1 MDRLDAA
8 SPSGNLMCSL
18 SWLTQIFIKVTFT
31 LAPELLKSAFNVG
44 DGHLKSLL
52 VPGLGGFLTTIEI
65 Q

>member
-18 SWLTQIFIKVTFT
+18 SWLTQISIKVTFT
-31 LAPELLKSAFNVG
+31 LAPDLLKSAFNVG

-52 VPGLGGFLTTIEI
+52 VPGLG
-65 Q
+65 